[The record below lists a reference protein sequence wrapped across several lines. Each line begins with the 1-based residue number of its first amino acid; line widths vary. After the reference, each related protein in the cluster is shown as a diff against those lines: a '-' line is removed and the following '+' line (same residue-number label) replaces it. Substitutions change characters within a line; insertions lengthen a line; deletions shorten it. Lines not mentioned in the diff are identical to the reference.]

1 MTAQRVLSGGVTL
14 LVAALLTT
22 RTETRAPAQ
31 GAPLGGT
38 EIVTS
43 ASGKVVGDQGAVSSE
58 HALVS
63 RAAMETLQKGG
74 NAIDA
79 IVAAAFAM
87 TVVKNDMNG
96 LGGYGGAMVIY
107 RRDLPE
113 PVVVD
118 FNTRAPLAAQTDM
131 FYKDRAA
138 AESGIRSISTWG
150 TVAGLAI
157 AQERYGTMKWQDV
170 IQPAI
175 RYADE
180 GFRMSPGYARGLKSP
195 LLLKWAGSKAT
206 YTKPDGSAYE
216 AGDLFVQKDLANS
229 LRILQNEGPDAIYT
243 GALAKTM
250 VDYVRSEGG
259 IVAMEDLAN
268 WRTRHV
274 RILRPARANYRGYDI
289 YTSPVG
295 TGGQGLIAILN
306 LLKGFD
312 LPKMGFS
319 VEGVHHVL
327 EAYKL
332 AWADRLSF
340 VGDPWTTKV
349 PYAGL
354 LSDEY
359 ANERRKLIDPDVAFP
374 YARPG
379 DPWKYDG
386 SGLEMFLTKPSQQA
400 HRNLPDARAELPP
413 MRARDIP
420 PMAPEGDTASTSTM
434 DKDGNMVALTM
445 TMRSGLGSGVTVPG
459 TGITLNNGMG
469 LFHPLAFDP
478 EPIPNHPNRIE
489 GGRLALNNMNAF
501 LIRKDGQL
509 IMTGGGAGGRRI
521 LTECLELILNTV
533 DWKMDVQEAVSAPR
547 YHVEQKEPVL
557 VETAF
562 PFGVAR
568 DLEKRG
574 HRLDAG
580 ARWGSVHAISRDP
593 ATGKMTAATDP
604 RSDTSVAGALV
615 LRGSSTAAAVR

>member
-1 MTAQRVLSGGVTL
+1 MTAQRLLSACAAL

-22 RTETRAPAQ
+22 RTETRALQ
-31 GAPLGGT
+31 GALLGGT

-79 IVAAAFAM
+79 MVAAAFVM
-87 TVVKNDMNG
+87 TVVKSDVNG

-107 RRDLPE
+107 RRDLHE

-131 FYKDRAA
+131 FYKDRSA

-157 AQERYGTMKWQDV
+157 AQERYGTMKWGDV

-180 GFRMSPGYARGLKSP
+180 GFRISRGFARELKSP
-195 LLLKWAGSKAT
+195 LLLKWRGSKTT
-206 YTKPDGSAYE
+206 YTKPDGSAYD
-216 AGDLFVQKDLANS
+216 AGDLLVQKDLANS
-229 LRILQNEGPDAIYT
+229 LRILQKEGPDAIYT
-243 GALAKTM
+243 GALAKNM

-259 IVAMEDLAN
+259 IIAMEDLAD
-268 WRTRHV
+268 WRERHV
-274 RILRPARANYRGYDI
+274 RILRPAQTNYRGYDI
-289 YTSPVG
+289 YTSPVD

-319 VEGVHHVL
+319 ADGVHHVL

-340 VGDPWTTKV
+340 VGDPWVAKV

-359 ANERRKLIDPDVAFP
+359 ANERRQLIDPDVAFP

-379 DPWKYDG
+379 DPWKYGG
-386 SGLEMFLTKPSQQA
+386 SGLEMFLTKPSPQA
-400 HRNLPDARAELPP
+400 HRDLPNARAELAP
-413 MRARDIP
+413 MLARDIP

-469 LFHPLAFDP
+469 LFHPLEFDP
-478 EPIPNHPNRIE
+478 QPIPNHPNRIE
-489 GGRLALNNMNAF
+489 GGKLALNNMNAF
-501 LIRKDGQL
+501 LIRKDDQS

-521 LTECLELILNTV
+521 LTECLELILNTI
-533 DWKMDVQEAVSAPR
+533 DWKMDIQDAVSAPR

-574 HRLDAG
+574 HHLDAG
-580 ARWGSVHAISRDP
+580 TRWGTVHAISRDP
-593 ATGKMTAATDP
+593 ATGKMNAATEP
-604 RSDTSVAGALV
+604 RSDTSAAAALV
-615 LRGSSTAAAVR
+615 LRGATTAMAAR